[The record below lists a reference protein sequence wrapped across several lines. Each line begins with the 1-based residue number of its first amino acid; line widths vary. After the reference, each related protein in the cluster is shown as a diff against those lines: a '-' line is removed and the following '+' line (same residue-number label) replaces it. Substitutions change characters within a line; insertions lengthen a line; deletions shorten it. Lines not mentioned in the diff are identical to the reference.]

1 MSQMPHRHPP
11 DEESYIRWS
20 HIFQGTWTGAPST
33 PTSRGNM
40 CDSPTVMLMH
50 PGSNSVLG
58 GFESPEEAALYV
70 ETFGGAWKIVD
81 RRPEDQPEPGM

>member
-1 MSQMPHRHPP
+1 
-11 DEESYIRWS
+11 
-20 HIFQGTWTGAPST
+20 
-33 PTSRGNM
+33 M